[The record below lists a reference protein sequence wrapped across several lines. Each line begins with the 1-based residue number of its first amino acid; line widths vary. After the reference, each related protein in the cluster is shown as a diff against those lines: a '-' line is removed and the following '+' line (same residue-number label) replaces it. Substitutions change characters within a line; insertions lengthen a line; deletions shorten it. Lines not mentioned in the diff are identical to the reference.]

1 MVNGRN
7 NIVLVKRNIPK
18 RVTLPN
24 GRTLMAKYRR
34 VNRHYLPGGITIA
47 RTYRGQPARGRRPPA
62 VRAPARAK
70 PAAAVRLPGVAR
82 AVPRTGN
89 QRAARGAALRRGLR
103 QGGKG

>member
-1 MVNGRN
+1 MVNRRN
-7 NIVLVKRNIPK
+7 NIVLVKRDVPK
-18 RVTLPN
+18 RVVLPN

-34 VNRHYLPGGITIA
+34 VNRHYLSGGTTIA

-82 AVPRTGN
+82 AVARAGN
-89 QRAARGAALRRGLR
+89 RRAARGAAWCRGRR
-103 QGGKG
+103 QGEKG